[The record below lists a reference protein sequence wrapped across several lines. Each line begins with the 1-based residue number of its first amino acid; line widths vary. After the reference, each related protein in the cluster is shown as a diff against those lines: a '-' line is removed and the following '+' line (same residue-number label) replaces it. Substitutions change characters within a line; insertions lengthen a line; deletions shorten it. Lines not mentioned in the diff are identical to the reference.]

1 MPNSQLLQL
10 MGLPRDED
18 DISYDICLDL
28 SNASWDEVSSRITT
42 HPAEVSEEDC
52 LHGNSPLE
60 ILLKTKSKE
69 EIPLEIYRKIL
80 LEESDSINE
89 GLFIMIVR
97 KRYSEE
103 YMESLMNLF
112 LDFAT
117 VVDGR
122 RLIEMS
128 IWYGNI
134 AAVRVIIERFPE
146 ALGMK
151 DAIKGQLPLHVACE
165 EDIHSI
171 YQWELIE
178 LLLRQGVIRNVCGE
192 AGAGGLFERD
202 NKGKTPL
209 MQIIHTMNNPFTWDA
224 MHFENCVKIGYES
237 ACKSLLLYQL
247 PTLVAFQT
255 EDDANSD
262 IEHDIDDDYVDH
274 GQFHFPILHEAMQI
288 SSPEAFYRII
298 EVVKKYDTHLAGKD
312 RRGRTALIKAIYL
325 DHEESENRKRYK
337 RKTSTGDVITM
348 LLSAVTSDCAKIR
361 DGAGRL
367 PIHIATEMGLRWDEG
382 VGLIAFSND
391 EGLEEKHCVTG
402 IYPFMMA
409 ASGTNK
415 DLNTIFRILRQ
426 KPEVL
431 VNAVSFSKSGG
442 DIDGIPLRHLSMRK
456 PVHFPVVHSWEQSPS
471 SHTTDTSYT
480 VHSS

>member
-1 MPNSQLLQL
+1 

-60 ILLKTKSKE
+60 ILLKSKSKE

-80 LEESDSINE
+80 LEESYSISE

-97 KRYSEE
+97 KKYSEE

-134 AAVRVIIERFPE
+134 AAVRVIIKRFPE
-146 ALGMK
+146 ALAKK
-151 DAIKGQLPLHVACE
+151 DVIKGQLPLHVACE
-165 EDIHSI
+165 EDINSVR
-171 YQWELIE
+171 QWEIVELI
-178 LLLRQGVIRNVCGE
+178 LKQGVIHNVCGE

-202 NKGKTPL
+202 NKGRTPV

-224 MHFENCVKIGYES
+224 KHFENCVKMGYES
-237 ACKSLLLYQL
+237 ACKSVLYHV
-247 PTLVAFQT
+247 PKLVTFQMD
-255 EDDANSD
+255 DDANYD
-262 IEHDIDDDYVDH
+262 IIEPELNVDNVDNCH
-274 GQFHFPILHEAMQI
+274 FLFPILHEAMLI

-312 RRGRTALIKAIYL
+312 RRGRTALIRAIYL
-325 DHEESENRKRYK
+325 DQEESEHKQRYK
-337 RKTSTGDVITM
+337 RKTSTGDVIKM
-348 LLSAVTSDCAKIR
+348 IFSAVTSDCAKIR

-367 PIHIATEMGLRWDEG
+367 PIHIATEMGICWDEG
-382 VGLIAFSND
+382 IGLIAFAND

-409 ASGTNK
+409 ATGRSK

-431 VNAVSFSKSGG
+431 VKAMSSSKSTRGEEEELMPKPSS
-442 DIDGIPLRHLSMRK
+442 IRK
-456 PVHFPVVHSWEQSPS
+456 PVHFPIVHSWEQSPS

-480 VHSS
+480 YNSS

>member
-60 ILLKTKSKE
+60 ILVKSQSNE
-69 EIPLEIYRKIL
+69 EIPLDIYRKIL

-89 GLFIMIVR
+89 ALFIKIVR
-97 KRYSEE
+97 KKYSEE

-117 VVDGR
+117 AVDGR

-146 ALGMK
+146 ALGTK

-165 EDIHSI
+165 EDVNSI
-171 YQWELIE
+171 RQWELIE
-178 LLLRQGVIRNVCGE
+178 LLLRQGVIHNVCGE

-202 NKGKTPL
+202 HKGRTPV

-224 MHFENCVKIGYES
+224 THFENCVKIGYES
-237 ACKSLLLYQL
+237 ACKS
-247 PTLVAFQT
+247 TLCRVPKVVTFQI
-255 EDDANSD
+255 ENDANYEVEPEFD
-262 IEHDIDDDYVDH
+262 HDYVDH
-274 GQFHFPILHEAMQI
+274 GQFHFPILHEAMLI

-298 EVVKKYDTHLAGKD
+298 EVVKRYDTHLAGKD

-325 DHEESENRKRYK
+325 DQEESKHKQRFK
-337 RKTSTGDVITM
+337 RKTSTSDVIK
-348 LLSAVTSDCAKIR
+348 LIFSAVTSDCAKIR

-367 PIHIATEMGLRWDEG
+367 PIHIATEMGLCWDEG
-382 VGLIAFSND
+382 VGLIAFAND

-409 ASGTNK
+409 ATGRSK
-415 DLNTIFRILRQ
+415 DLNTIFQILRQ

-431 VNAVSFSKSGG
+431 VKAMSFPKSREEQKVTSK
-442 DIDGIPLRHLSMRK
+442 PLPIRK
-456 PVHFPVVHSWEQSPS
+456 PVHFPIVHSWEQSPS
-471 SHTTDTSYT
+471 SGTTDTSYT
-480 VHSS
+480 FNSS